1 MEKIEDLIKSGNDL
15 FEKEQYFEA
24 ISYYKKLLQKNISD
38 PTKAEIWYKISLAF
52 YFLGRYYNSL
62 NSINAALTL
71 DSNNV
76 NYWLHKAELL
86 QSNRFCCWDEAVES
100 YKKALNL
107 NSDNPDI
114 WIKLGTLF
122 ESRNNHKE
130 AIETYN
136 KALELHSN
144 NPKIL
149 YCKGCSLNSILYER
163 EKERKLVK
171 LSDNISDEINFL
183 IEILNTYKKVV
194 EQDPNNSD
202 ALYCIGVL
210 YTKLQKYIEA
220 LHYFDEALKFY
231 SKENEKPTQI
241 WYSKAEVL
249 EKIGKSNEAVEL
261 YDRYYAELKRDF
273 EDFFEKRQFKNNL

>member
-24 ISYYKKLLQKNISD
+24 VSCYKKLLRKNISD
-38 PTKAEIWYKISLAF
+38 PIKAEIWYKISLAF

-62 NSINAALTL
+62 NSINAAVAL
-71 DSNNV
+71 DPNIV
-76 NYWLHKAELL
+76 DYLVHKAELL
-86 QSNRFCCWDEAVES
+86 QSDRFCCWDEAVES

-107 NSDNPDI
+107 DSDNPDL
-114 WIKLGTLF
+114 WIKLGKLL
-122 ESRNNHKE
+122 ESRNNHRE

-149 YCKGCSLNSILYER
+149 YCKGCSLNSILYE
-163 EKERKLVK
+163 KERKRKLVK

-183 IEILNTYKKVV
+183 NETLNTYKKVV
-194 EQDPNNSD
+194 EQEPNNSD

-210 YTKLQKYIEA
+210 YAKLQEYIEA

-231 SKENEKPTQI
+231 SKANEKPTQI

-261 YDRYYAELKRDF
+261 YDRYYAELERDF